1 MNMKQ
6 FLNEVASGGKGLQPR
21 SSSVDDLAA
30 FQPVVETALEAEAL
44 GYVEKV
50 ITHRES
56 HTGHR
61 FYSALIVIGLTDAGR
76 EAMTAS

>member
-1 MNMKQ
+1 MHMKQ
-6 FLNEVASGGKGLQPR
+6 FLNEVASGGKGLHPR
-21 SSSVDDLAA
+21 SESVDDLAA

-44 GYVEKV
+44 GYVEQV
-50 ITHRES
+50 IPHKES

-76 EAMTAS
+76 EVIAAP

>member
-6 FLNEVASGGKGLQPR
+6 FLNEVASGGKGLRPR
-21 SSSVDDLAA
+21 SDSVDDLAA
-30 FQPVVETALEAEAL
+30 FQPIVETALEAESL

-50 ITHRES
+50 NAHRES

-61 FYSALIVIGLTDAGR
+61 FYSALIVIGLTEAGR
-76 EAMTAS
+76 AIISGP